1 MATITIDIPDELSS
15 QLDLVRE
22 RIPELLALSLQQ
34 PAVPAHIYRTLVDFL
49 ANEPTPAEMLAFT
62 PTPAMQER
70 LATLLE
76 RSHAQHLT
84 TTEQAE
90 LDEFERI
97 EHLVIMLKAGSL
109 PYLVSRP

>member
-1 MATITIDIPDELSS
+1 MATITIDIPDELSV
-15 QLDLVRE
+15 QLELVRE

-34 PAVPAHIYRTLVDFL
+34 PAVPAHIYRALVNFL
-49 ANEPTPAEMLAFT
+49 ARKPTSAEIVAYR
-62 PTPAMQER
+62 PTSAMQER
-70 LATLLE
+70 LAILLE

-97 EHLVIMLKAGSL
+97 EHLVIMLKTGSL
-109 PYLVSRP
+109 PYLVGRP